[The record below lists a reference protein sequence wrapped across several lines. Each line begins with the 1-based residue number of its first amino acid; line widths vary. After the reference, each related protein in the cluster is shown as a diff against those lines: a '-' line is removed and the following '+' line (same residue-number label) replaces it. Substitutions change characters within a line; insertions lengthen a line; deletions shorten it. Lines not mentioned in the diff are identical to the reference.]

1 MVAGEPDKGIN
12 DPVVEELPWH
22 PPNSGGGGKHL
33 PRHTRRGRV
42 GGEGSWRPS
51 PLSSPVS
58 SNERADLYALRN
70 FQIKLPR
77 LSDHEDCTK
86 FN

>member
-22 PPNSGGGGKHL
+22 PPNSGGGGSIF
-33 PRHTRRGRV
+33 PDIPGEDEGV
-42 GGEGSWRPS
+42 GGWRPS
-51 PLSSPVS
+51 PLSSPAS
-58 SNERADLYALRN
+58 SNKRADLYALRN
-70 FQIKLPR
+70 VQIKLLR